1 MPIVEAF
8 LRQAE
13 EILDVAVSGDS
24 DASDLA
30 IPIDRQGG
38 MRMLDPQG
46 WSLPALCA
54 EFGATAV
61 YTVERRARTVLVEGW
76 GGAERCLIQR
86 NLSPRRPSDLPWMP
100 AFGHPMMLQR
110 RLAYAEQR
118 ILTA

>member
-76 GGAERCLIQR
+76 CGAERCLIQR
-86 NLSPRRPSDLPWMP
+86 NLSPRRVSDLLGM
-100 AFGHPMMLQR
+100 
-110 RLAYAEQR
+110 RLPYAEQR
-118 ILTA
+118 VLTA